1 MTLASRRQRL
11 RLEGVPDAQRWH
23 LACDHERVDDLE
35 LTARVRGLV
44 EAGPG
49 SDSLLL
55 TRPSAE
61 EVVVQAHPTSNY
73 VAVLTPALRRQ
84 VEAALR
90 EWLPGLQRVT
100 FDPHH

>member
-1 MTLASRRQRL
+1 MPLASTGQWLRRK
-11 RLEGVPDAQRWH
+11 GVPAAQRWH

-49 SDSLLL
+49 SDSLIV

-73 VAVLTPALRRQ
+73 VAVLTPTLRRQ

-90 EWLPGLQRVT
+90 EWLPGLTRVT

>member
-1 MTLASRRQRL
+1 M
-11 RLEGVPDAQRWH
+11 EMM
-23 LACDHERVDDLE
+23 DDME

-49 SDSLLL
+49 ADSIFV
-55 TRPSAE
+55 TRPTPD
-61 EVVVQAHPTSNY
+61 EVVVQAHPSSNY
-73 VAVLTPALRRQ
+73 VVVLTPRLRAT

-90 EWLPGLQRVT
+90 GWLPGLTRVR